1 MGNLSVIGGKVK
13 GFNLLSV
20 PGEGTRPIM
29 SKVKAAIFNIVSPY
43 ILGSTWLDL
52 FAGTGSVGIEALSR
66 GATFARFIDNNKGA
80 IKTINANLDHTG
92 LADQAEVWQKNALS
106 ALDGAADRKFDFV
119 YVAPPQFKNIWS
131 KTLQVIDQNPD
142 WLLDDSW
149 IIVQIDKVEYE
160 EQTLENLKL
169 FDRRTYGSTELIF
182 YMVEDGIVSELED
195 SDK

>member
-29 SKVKAAIFNIVSPY
+29 SKVKAALFNIVSPY
-43 ILGSTWLDL
+43 VLGSTWLDL

-66 GATFARFIDNNKGA
+66 GAAFTRFIDNHKGA
-80 IKTINANLDHTG
+80 IKTINANLDHTK
-92 LADQAEVWQKNALS
+92 LAVQAEVWQKNVLS

-119 YVAPPQFKNIWS
+119 FIAPPQFKNIWS
-131 KTLQVIDQNPD
+131 KTLQTIDQNPD

-160 EQTLENLKL
+160 GQTLENLKL

-182 YMVEDGIVSELED
+182 YMVEEGVDSEQEG

>member
-66 GATFARFIDNNKGA
+66 GASFARFIDNQKGA
-80 IKTINANLDHTG
+80 IKTINSNLDHTR

-106 ALDGAADRKFDFV
+106 ALDGTADRKFDFV
-119 YVAPPQFKNIWS
+119 YIAPPQFKNIWS
-131 KTLQVIDQNPD
+131 KTLQIIDQNPD

-182 YMVEDGIVSELED
+182 YTVKDVVKD
-195 SDK
+195 A

>member
-66 GATFARFIDNNKGA
+66 GASFARFIDNHKGA
-80 IKTINANLDHTG
+80 IKTINSNLDHTG

-106 ALDGAADRKFDFV
+106 ALDGIADRKFDFV
-119 YVAPPQFKNIWS
+119 YIAPPQFKNIWS
-131 KTLQVIDQNPD
+131 KTLQMIDQNPD

-169 FDRRTYGSTELIF
+169 FDCRTYGSTELVF
-182 YMVEDGIVSELED
+182 YMVEDGVGSVE
-195 SDK
+195 

>member
-66 GATFARFIDNNKGA
+66 GASFARFIDNQKGA
-80 IKTINANLDHTG
+80 IKTINSNLDHTR

-106 ALDGAADRKFDFV
+106 ALDGTADRKFDFV
-119 YVAPPQFKNIWS
+119 YIAPPQFKNIWS
-131 KTLQVIDQNPD
+131 KTLQIIDQNPD

-182 YMVEDGIVSELED
+182 YTVKGVVKDA
-195 SDK
+195 

>member
-66 GATFARFIDNNKGA
+66 GAAFARFIDNNKGA
-80 IKTINANLDHTG
+80 IKTIIANLDHTG

-182 YMVEDGIVSELED
+182 YMVEDGVD
-195 SDK
+195 SAK

>member
-66 GATFARFIDNNKGA
+66 GAAFARFIDNNKGA
-80 IKTINANLDHTG
+80 IKTINANLGHTG
-92 LADQAEVWQKNALS
+92 LADQAEVWQRNVLS

-119 YVAPPQFKNIWS
+119 FVAPPQFKNIWS

-182 YMVEDGIVSELED
+182 YMVEDGVD
-195 SDK
+195 SAK

>member
-66 GATFARFIDNNKGA
+66 GAAFARFVDNNKGA

-182 YMVEDGIVSELED
+182 YMVEDGVDSELEN

>member
-80 IKTINANLDHTG
+80 IKTINTNLDHTG
-92 LADQAEVWQKNALS
+92 LADQAEVWQKNAFS

>member
-195 SDK
+195 SEK

>member
-1 MGNLSVIGGKVK
+1 MGNLSVIGGKVG

-66 GATFARFIDNNKGA
+66 GASFARFVDNQKGA
-80 IKTINANLDHTG
+80 IKTINANLEHTG
-92 LADQAEVWQKNALS
+92 LTEQSEVWQKS
-106 ALDGAADRKFDFV
+106 AFSVLDGIVDQKFDFV
-119 YVAPPQFKNIWS
+119 YIAPPQFKEIWS
-131 KTLQVIDQNPD
+131 KTLKKLDQNPD
-142 WLLDDSW
+142 WLLDESLV
-149 IIVQIDKVEYE
+149 IVQIDKVEYE
-160 EQTLENLKL
+160 EQTLENLRL

-182 YMVEDGIVSELED
+182 YQVADEVELSQD
-195 SDK
+195 SLDK